1 MSREIKFRG
10 LRLDNGKWVI
20 GQYDRMVI
28 GGNLVHFIKEFEGVK
43 NRVNI
48 DSLGQFTGLKD
59 KNGVD
64 IYEGD
69 EIKFHTGMKNRD
81 SINTKICFN
90 QGCFGFRS
98 LDHDGVKVISSFIP
112 FSSIQSSLQNNNIWL
127 DDEEIL
133 EVVGNIHENKD

>member
-1 MSREIKFRG
+1 MSREIKFKG

-69 EIKFHTGMKNRD
+69 ILYCLGCKYNLIKHDSGAYELHEEGSDKVFFLFKEID
-81 SINTKICFN
+81 I
-90 QGCFGFRS
+90 
-98 LDHDGVKVISSFIP
+98 VEVIGS
-112 FSSIQSSLQNNNIWL
+112 
-127 DDEEIL
+127 
-133 EVVGNIHENKD
+133 IHENKN

>member
-69 EIKFHTGMKNRD
+69 ILEHTVKHYHKRSGQVFLNRVEYYNGNICGWRIRNKSFHKKLTENWL
-81 SINTKICFN
+81 FN
-90 QGCFGFRS
+90 Q
-98 LDHDGVKVISSFIP
+98 DPV
-112 FSSIQSSLQNNNIWL
+112 
-127 DDEEIL
+127 
-133 EVVGNIHENKD
+133 VVGNIHENKD